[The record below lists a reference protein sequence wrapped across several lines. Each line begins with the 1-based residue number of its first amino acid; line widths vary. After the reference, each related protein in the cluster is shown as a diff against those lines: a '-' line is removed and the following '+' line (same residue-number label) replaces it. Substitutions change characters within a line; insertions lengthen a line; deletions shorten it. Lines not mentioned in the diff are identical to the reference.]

1 MEPEERERAR
11 PFHRDM
17 DFAFFAVRFG
27 WSLPEYERMTPI
39 QRRFVLKEME
49 DETVRQSNLD
59 QSVHE
64 LAIANTHRKKT
75 QSHRKLWKK
84 KHVER
89 DAPIPESEW
98 GALKAAFAAKALKK
112 GGAGNVG

>member
-1 MEPEERERAR
+1 MEPDEKQKAE
-11 PFHRDM
+11 PFLRDM

-27 WSLPEYERMTPI
+27 WSISEYERMTPV
-39 QRRFVLKEME
+39 QRRFVLKEIE
-49 DETVRQSNLD
+49 DETVRQSNLE

-64 LAIANTHRKKT
+64 LAIANTHRKKS

-84 KHVER
+84 KQVARE
-89 DAPIPESEW
+89 APIPAGEW
-98 GALKAAFAAKALKK
+98 DALKAAFAARAKKK